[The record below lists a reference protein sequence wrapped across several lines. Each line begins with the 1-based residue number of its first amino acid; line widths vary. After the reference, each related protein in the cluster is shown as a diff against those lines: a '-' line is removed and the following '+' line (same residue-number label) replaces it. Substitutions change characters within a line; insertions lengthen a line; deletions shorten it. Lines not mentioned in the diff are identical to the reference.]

1 MVDESIESLDDIDRS
16 ILRILAEDPRLPYS
30 DIAAQLESEGHEMS
44 SEGVR
49 YRVSKLFDVTSVH
62 LLTSP
67 KEHGWNVV
75 RMTITV
81 DGDGGVKDDVFDRM
95 AEMPVWLNC
104 RVLGSFDMY
113 AVATTASISDADE
126 LVTKTREIDGVE
138 SVEYA
143 LETDR
148 HTDIKN
154 YLSF

>member
-1 MVDESIESLDDIDRS
+1 MVDDSFESLDDIDRD

-30 DIAAQLESEGHEMS
+30 DIADQLESEGHEMS

-49 YRVSKLFDVTSVH
+49 YRVSKLFDATSVH

-81 DGDGGVKDDVFDRM
+81 DGDSGVKDSVFERL

-104 RVLGSFDMY
+104 RVLGSFDLY
-113 AVATTASISDADE
+113 AVATTASISDADQ
-126 LVTKTREIDGVE
+126 LVTRVREIEGVE
-138 SVEYA
+138 SVDYA

-148 HTDIKN
+148 HTDIEN

>member
-1 MVDESIESLDDIDRS
+1 MVEDSIESLDDIDRS

-30 DIAAQLESEGHEMS
+30 DIAEQLDSEGHEMS

-67 KEHGWNVV
+67 KEHGWNVL
-75 RMTITV
+75 RISITI
-81 DGDGGVKDDVFDRM
+81 DGQVGEKEAVFREL
-95 AEMPVWLNC
+95 AEMPIWLSC
-104 RVLGSFDMY
+104 RVLGSYDLY
-113 AVATTASISDADE
+113 AVATTASISDADQ
-126 LVTKTREIDGVE
+126 LVTEVRQIDGVK

-148 HTDIKN
+148 QTDIEN